1 MSRFRSALIAAVL
14 AAAPLGAWA
23 TSPPAGA
30 GPAALSHA
38 EAQARAVMAEVQRLE
53 DQRAVER
60 LQMVY
65 GFYFDK
71 KLWDEVAALFAL
83 NGTMEMDNR
92 GVFVGPEH
100 IRRSLEVFGPQPIKT
115 GQLFNYIQLQPVV
128 TVAAGG
134 KTAKGR
140 WRAFIQTGVSG
151 QNGEWADGVY
161 ENDYVKEG
169 GVWKIKRL
177 RYCQTMRS
185 AYAQG
190 WAKSAEPAPGVD
202 PNFKPDRPPSGDC
215 RAYPDIQGPAFHF
228 KNPVS
233 D

>member
-1 MSRFRSALIAAVL
+1 MSRLSNLLAAAALAAAVG
-14 AAAPLGAWA
+14 APLGASA
-23 TSPPAGA
+23 AAPAPGA
-30 GPAALSHA
+30 LAHA
-38 EAQARAVMAEVQRLE
+38 EAQARSVMAEVQRLE
-53 DQRAVER
+53 DQRAIER
-60 LQMVY
+60 LQMIY

-71 KLWDEVAALFAL
+71 KLWDEVAALFAST
-83 NGTMEMDNR
+83 GTMEMDNR
-92 GVFVGPEH
+92 GVFVGPAR
-100 IRRSLEVFGPQPIKT
+100 IRQSLEVFGPQPIKD

-128 TVAAGG
+128 TVAPGG
-134 KTAKGR
+134 RTAKAR

-169 GVWKIKRL
+169 GVWKIKAL

-202 PNFKPDRPPSGDC
+202 PKFRPDRPSTGGC

-228 KNPVS
+228 KNPAAG
-233 D
+233 

>member
-1 MSRFRSALIAAVL
+1 MSRFRACL
-14 AAAPLGAWA
+14 AAGAA
-23 TSPPAGA
+23 MVAAALPMGASAAGA
-30 GPAALSHA
+30 APASLSRA
-38 EAQARAVMAEVQRLE
+38 EAQAKAVMAEVQRLE

-60 LQMVY
+60 LQMIY

-71 KLWDEVAALFAL
+71 KLWDEVAALFAPG
-83 NGTMEMDNR
+83 GTMEMDNR
-92 GVFVGPEH
+92 GVFVGPAH

-128 TVAAGG
+128 TVAPGG

-151 QNGEWADGVY
+151 QSGEWADGVY

-177 RYCQTMRS
+177 RYCQTMRA

-190 WAKSAEPAPGVD
+190 WAKSAEPAAGVD
-202 PNFKPDRPPSGDC
+202 PRFKPDLPPTGGC
-215 RAYPDIQGPAFHF
+215 RSYPNIQGPALHF